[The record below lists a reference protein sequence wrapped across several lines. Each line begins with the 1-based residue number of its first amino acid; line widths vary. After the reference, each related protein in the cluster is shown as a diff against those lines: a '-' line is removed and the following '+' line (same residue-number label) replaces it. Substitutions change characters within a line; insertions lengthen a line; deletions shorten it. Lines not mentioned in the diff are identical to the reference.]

1 MKPYCLVMAG
11 VGFCRVR
18 VREREG
24 GEGGREGGEREGDGK
39 GGGGGGRGGGRGRE
53 VKEGGRGREEGR
65 RVP

>member
-11 VGFCRVR
+11 VGFCRER

-24 GEGGREGGEREGDGK
+24 GGREGGEREGGGE
-39 GGGGGGRGGGRGRE
+39 GGGGGGRGRE
-53 VKEGGRGREEGR
+53 VKEGGR